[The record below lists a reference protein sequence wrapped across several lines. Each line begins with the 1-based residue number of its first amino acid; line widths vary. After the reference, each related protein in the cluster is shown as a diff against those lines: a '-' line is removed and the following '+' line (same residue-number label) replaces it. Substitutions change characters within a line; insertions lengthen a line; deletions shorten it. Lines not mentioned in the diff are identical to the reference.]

1 MTRIVSG
8 SAGGLTIAVPKAGT
22 RPTSERVRE
31 ALFSRFEHLGYL
43 ADGAVLDLYAGSGA
57 LGLEAASRGARRVVC
72 VEAARSAA
80 QIIAQNAKYTG
91 LPITVVTQKVLNFLS
106 EEPRE
111 KFDLVLLDPPYDI
124 AEAELTL
131 VLAALPAHLTPDA
144 LVAVERNKKS
154 PHPQWPAELE
164 FHDERKWGD
173 TRVWSAFN
181 RVSR

>member
-8 SAGGLTIAVPKAGT
+8 SAGGLTIEVPKSGT

-31 ALFSRFEHLGYL
+31 ALFSRFDHLGYL
-43 ADGAVLDLYAGSGA
+43 DGGAVLDLYAGSGA

-72 VEAARSAA
+72 VEAARSAV
-80 QIIAQNAKYTG
+80 QVIVRNAKYTK

-111 KFDLVLLDPPYDI
+111 QFDLVLIDPPYDI
-124 AEAELTL
+124 AEEELTL
-131 VLAALPAHLTPDA
+131 VLAALPAHLAPDA
-144 LVAVERNKKS
+144 FVAVERRKKS
-154 PHPQWPAELE
+154 PEPQWPAELC
-164 FHDERKWGD
+164 FNDERKWGD

-181 RVSR
+181 RVSG